1 MEATKDHSDAL
12 RASLMEELALMGLMG
27 LIAQGDTLT
36 SSELGVTVQMVDTT
50 QDRINEE
57 TLLSLGVSKEMVDK
71 ARTKKHIN
79 PFVRISSLKI
89 DTARPGRS
97 PNQNSYK

>member
-1 MEATKDHSDAL
+1 
-12 RASLMEELALMGLMG
+12 MG

-57 TLLSLGVSKEMVDK
+57 TLLSLGVSKEIVDQAK
-71 ARTKKHIN
+71 TKKHIN

-97 PNQNSYK
+97 PNQINNQPVSE